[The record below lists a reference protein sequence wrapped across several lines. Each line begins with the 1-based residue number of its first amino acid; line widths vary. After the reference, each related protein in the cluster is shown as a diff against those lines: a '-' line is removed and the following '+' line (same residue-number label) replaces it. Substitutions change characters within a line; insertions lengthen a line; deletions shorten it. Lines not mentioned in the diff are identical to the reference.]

1 MNHSSLND
9 KTLEQRHAEASA
21 WQVYFWEN
29 DLNSTPDFESWLMS
43 HEGNRRAWSRVQH
56 RWKLLGEYTTSPEL
70 LDLRRRTLG
79 KVRSMGQRRWANR
92 FPSIGR
98 LHRTAVAAAILILVA
113 GGAVTYKIFGP
124 QVYQTGAGERRVVTL
139 ADGSKIQLD
148 SLTKL
153 RIKYSERARNLEL
166 IKGQA
171 RFDVAR
177 DVQRPFSVLAAGQKV
192 IATGTAFNV
201 DLLNR
206 NLFVTLIEGRVV
218 VLSETAAVAKNPSVV
233 SSSSATGSSPSKITP
248 SIPKPESKLIELE
261 AGQQLTIGES
271 GAVKVAEVNVQQTT
285 AWQSGQI
292 VVEDE
297 PLSAVVARV
306 NRYSPRPVTLADEKI
321 ALLRISGVFN
331 TGDVDDFILGVTR
344 YLPVKAEQGDDGIYL
359 SSTEPVPTQLHNN

>member
-1 MNHSSLND
+1 MNNSSLHD
-9 KTLEQRHAEASA
+9 KGPEERQAEAAA
-21 WQVYFWEN
+21 WQVHFWDN
-29 DLNSTPDFESWLMS
+29 DLNSTPEFESWLMS
-43 HEGNRRAWSRVQH
+43 HEGNRRAWSRVHH
-56 RWKLLGEYTTSPEL
+56 RWKLLDQYTTSPEF

-79 KVRSMGQRRWANR
+79 KVRSMGRRRWASR

-98 LHRTAVAAAILILVA
+98 LHRTAVAAAILILA
-113 GGAVTYKIFGP
+113 GAVTYKIFGP
-124 QVYQTGAGERRVVTL
+124 QVYETGVGERRVVTL
-139 ADGSKIQLD
+139 ADGSQVQLD

-153 RIKYSERARNLEL
+153 RINYSEHARDLEL

-206 NLFVTLIEGRVV
+206 ELFVTLIEGRVA
-218 VLSETAAVAKNPSVV
+218 VLPETGALPKNRPAA
-233 SSSSATGSSPSKITP
+233 SSSLGTGSSPSTITP
-248 SIPKPESKLIELE
+248 SIPKPESKPIELE

-271 GAVKVAEVNVQQTT
+271 GAAKVAEANVQQAT

-331 TGDVDDFILGVTR
+331 TGDVDGFILGVTR
-344 YLPVKAEQGDDGIYL
+344 YLPVMVEQRDNAIYL
-359 SSTEPVPTQLHNN
+359 SFSEPLPTQLHNN